1 MTPGRHTRIVL
12 EENRAMKALGIRRGR
27 DKQARPGKMLLRFR
41 ACAAVILL
49 GMTIMVPRVA
59 AHVGSP
65 DVYFQ
70 GSAGPYQL
78 IVTVRTPPM
87 IPGVSD
93 VEVLSA
99 TPGVSQIKIVPIYIV
114 GPGAKYPPAA
124 DVLAQSKD
132 DPQYFSGKIW
142 LMESGSWEV
151 RVQVSG
157 TRGSGEM
164 AVPVPA
170 FARTT
175 LPMQKGLGILLF
187 CLMLLLFAA
196 IVSIMGAARREG
208 ALEPGEQPG
217 PVQKRRARIVMAGT
231 GIIFLA
237 VLAFGDSWWNSE
249 ARATEAKMIY
259 TPPPL
264 AVSLEP
270 GANLLLQMGDSKWH
284 DDRPDTVMT
293 GLIPDHGY
301 LMHLFLVRLPG
312 MDRFYH
318 LHPNMTADN
327 KFKIA
332 LPSIVAGRYQVF
344 ADVVR
349 KSGFPDT
356 MVAQIDLPGITGVP
370 LAGDNSSALAPP
382 LMQPVRAQTGD
393 EPVFVLPDGYRMVW
407 ERGSGPMPSNQ
418 FLWLRFK
425 LEDANGKPATGVEP
439 YMGMAGHAEIVR
451 ADRSVF
457 AHIHPDGSVAMAAL
471 MLARQTSGLNSSTV
485 SNDSG
490 TSPQDGAMQ
499 SMRPVPG
506 MAPQSTAI
514 PPEVAFPYGFPKS
527 GTYRIFVQMRRGSQI
542 ETGVFDAAV
551 E

>member
-1 MTPGRHTRIVL
+1 
-12 EENRAMKALGIRRGR
+12 MKVSGIRCARGE
-27 DKQARPGKMLLRFR
+27 QARPGIMLLRLCAF
-41 ACAAVILL
+41 AAVVLL
-49 GMTIMVPRVA
+49 GTIVMVPRVA

-99 TPGVSQIKIVPIYIV
+99 TPGISQVTIVPIYIV
-114 GPGAKYPPAA
+114 GPGAKYPPAG

-157 TRGSGEM
+157 TRGFGEM

-170 FARTT
+170 FARST

-196 IVSIMGAARREG
+196 IISIMGAARREG

-249 ARATEAKMIY
+249 ARATAAKMIY

-270 GANLLLQMGDSKWH
+270 GGNLLLQMGDSKWH
-284 DDRPDTVMT
+284 DERPDTVMT

-301 LMHLFLVRLPG
+301 LMHLFLVRLPD

-327 KFKIA
+327 RFTIA
-332 LPSIVAGRYQVF
+332 LPSVPAGRYQVF

-356 MVAQIDLPGITGVP
+356 MVAQIDLPDIAGVP
-370 LAGDNSSALAPP
+370 LAGDNSSAVAPP
-382 LMQPVRAQTGD
+382 LVQPVGAQDGD
-393 EPVFVLPDGYRMVW
+393 DAVFALPDGYRMVW

-425 LEDANGKPATGVEP
+425 LEDANGKPATGVQR

-471 MLARQTSGLNSSTV
+471 MLARQTSGLSWSAL
-485 SNDSG
+485 SNDSE
-490 TSPQDGAMQ
+490 THTQDGAVQ
-499 SMRPVPG
+499 GMRPMTG
-506 MAPQSTAI
+506 MAPESTAI
-514 PPEVAFPYGFPKS
+514 PPEVAFPYGFPKA
-527 GTYRIFVQMRRGSQI
+527 GTYRIFVQMRRGNQI